1 MGKCNGVMQIL
12 VALIHVYTLLT
23 TYFTPDSNINNQQ
36 CISTG
41 VRSEVA
47 KYKTCLYREI
57 AVVTGDFYI
66 CLLFFY
72 RMEGA
77 SIVNC
82 SLSDSLYFIFSSL
95 FPSLPLQV
103 FCNGKKWW
111 I

>member
-1 MGKCNGVMQIL
+1 MQIL

-47 KYKTCLYREI
+47 KYKTCLFREI

-66 CLLFFY
+66 CLLFLI
-72 RMEGA
+72 EWKVQVLLTA
-77 SIVNC
+77 HCLIP
-82 SLSDSLYFIFSSL
+82 FISFL
-95 FPSLPLQV
+95 FHFTKSFQYL
-103 FCNGKKWW
+103 
-111 I
+111 